1 MNWFYKRLW
10 TEINVIDLIHAHHVH
25 ELSAIELSQGESEA
39 WNIGVKRE
47 TGYRVINR
55 SRICQVKCSFKR
67 VKQEAICHDMP
78 VLEHFENRS
87 VTLGLCPDI
96 EKPVIREQRA
106 YSKTLEHHF
115 SDNWSLF
122 KLEYMY
128 IWNDASNLTHP
139 VKILS
144 LGAEHYGTTAPN

>member
-1 MNWFYKRLW
+1 M
-10 TEINVIDLIHAHHVH
+10 
-25 ELSAIELSQGESEA
+25 
-39 WNIGVKRE
+39 
-47 TGYRVINR
+47 INR

-67 VKQEAICHDMP
+67 VKQEAIYHDMP

-115 SDNWSLF
+115 SDN
-122 KLEYMY
+122 
-128 IWNDASNLTHP
+128 
-139 VKILS
+139 
-144 LGAEHYGTTAPN
+144 